1 MTAIIA
7 NGASAAPAQPRA
19 KDSSGSGLV
28 AALVFALFG
37 SLLALGA
44 AAAPSPA
51 GGAPVPVGVFV
62 LGGSAQDAMAIVTAA
77 NGRILADTAIGGG
90 VVAISDEPGFR
101 DRLYS
106 AGASLVLGV
115 SGKYGCGPQI

>member
-7 NGASAAPAQPRA
+7 SGASAAPAQPRA

-44 AAAPSPA
+44 TAAPSPA

-62 LGGSAQDAMAIVTAA
+62 LGGNAQDAMAIVTAA
-77 NGRILADTAIGGG
+77 NGRILADTAIGG

-101 DRLYS
+101 DRLYH

>member
-7 NGASAAPAQPRA
+7 SGTSAAPTQPRA

-44 AAAPSPA
+44 AAAPAPA
-51 GGAPVPVGVFV
+51 GGVPVPVGVFV
-62 LGGSAQDAMAIVTAA
+62 LGGSAEDAMAIVTAA
-77 NGRILADTAIGGG
+77 NGRILADTAVGGG

>member
-7 NGASAAPAQPRA
+7 NGPAATPTQPRA
-19 KDSSGSGLV
+19 KDSSGSGLI

-37 SLLALGA
+37 SLLAIGA
-44 AAAPSPA
+44 SAAPSP
-51 GGAPVPVGVFV
+51 GDGTPVPVGVFV
-62 LGGSAQDAMAIVTAA
+62 LGGSTRDAMAVVAAA
-77 NGRILADTAIGGG
+77 NGRILADTTIGGG

-101 DRLYS
+101 DRLYH

-115 SGKYGCGPQI
+115 SGKYGCGPQL

>member
-1 MTAIIA
+1 MTALV
-7 NGASAAPAQPRA
+7 ASGSDAASSRPRA

-37 SLLALGA
+37 SLLAFGA
-44 AAAPSPA
+44 IAAPSP
-51 GGAPVPVGVFV
+51 GGGTPVPVGVFV
-62 LGGSAQDAMAIVTAA
+62 LGGSAEDAMAVVTAA
-77 NGRILADTAIGGG
+77 NGRVLADTAIGG

-101 DRLYS
+101 DRLYK
-106 AGASLVLGV
+106 AGATIVLGV